1 MCIDSAQNGQLILR
15 STMELFISPDVLARE
30 PTARQ
35 ALTVKLRNELIN
47 AESFES
53 LTIFLTGSRHS

>member
-15 STMELFISPDVLARE
+15 STMELFISPDVPARE
-30 PTARQ
+30 STARQ